1 MSESTTPTQL
11 APDNQAAQPVSD
23 TQPAESTTRPGSAR
37 PKANVTIQSD
47 INEGPAEAAA
57 DRHRYDAAKVR
68 DLLSR
73 IVQGYGLSKRDG
85 DIVADVLSFAD
96 LHGIDSHGAQRFQ
109 LYDAQMG
116 NKIDPN
122 GKAEVVVD
130 TPVSTI
136 IDGHGRMGQLNGY
149 DAMTMTIDKAKATGM
164 AIAAVR
170 HSCHYGAAGYYA
182 NMAAEQGLIGFSVT
196 NTEPAVYPLYAN
208 DVWLGTNPIA
218 CAIPTRPHTFYFDAS
233 TSVVAYG
240 KVELY
245 SKQRKNTPAAWVV
258 DPNNDPILDSTDAL
272 GRLMRYDNEA
282 GLLATGGNSELTG
295 GHKGYGFSVLVEFFS
310 GIVSQGATTDRT
322 AMGDPVEGI
331 SHGFMAIDPRIF
343 GDADTIMRNFSDYLD
358 EIRHLH
364 AVPGRR
370 IYVHGDKEAEAY
382 EDRIANGVPMYH
394 KTIVELRR
402 ICDRLGVDYTGVIDY

>member
-1 MSESTTPTQL
+1 MVATVMDVKQGAVMES
-11 APDNQAAQPVSD
+11 DAAAK
-23 TQPAESTTRPGSAR
+23 PAEVTK
-37 PKANVTIQSD
+37 PKMNVTVQSNIGD
-47 INEGPAEAAA
+47 GPAEAAA
-57 DRHRYDAAKVR
+57 DRHRYDAAALR
-68 DLLSR
+68 DLTSR
-73 IVQGYGLSKRDG
+73 IAQGYGLSEHDG

-96 LHGIDSHGAQRFQ
+96 THGIDSHGLQRFQ

-116 NKIDPN
+116 NKIDPTAE
-122 GKAEVVVD
+122 AEVVVD
-130 TPVSTI
+130 TPVSTV
-136 IDGHGRMGQLNGY
+136 IDGHRRMGQVTGRQ
-149 DAMTMTIDKAKATGM
+149 AMDMTIAKAKKTGM

-182 NMAAEQGLIGFSVT
+182 NLAAEQGLIGFSVT

-218 CAIPTRPHTFYFDAS
+218 CAIPTKPHTFFFDAS

-245 SKQRKNTPAAWVV
+245 SKQRKDTPAAWVV
-258 DPNNDPILDSTDAL
+258 DPNNEPIYDSTDAL
-272 GRLMRYDNEA
+272 GRLMRYNNEA
-282 GLLATGGNSELTG
+282 GLLATGGNSEYTG

-322 AMGDPVEGI
+322 AVGDPVEGI

-343 GDADTIMRNFSDYLD
+343 GDADTILRNFSDYLD
-358 EIRHLH
+358 KIRNLH
-364 AVPGRR
+364 AVPGKR

-382 EDRIANGVPMYH
+382 ENRIANGVPLYY
-394 KTIVELRR
+394 KTVEELRG
-402 ICDRLGVDYTGVIDY
+402 ICDKLGISYVGVLDH

>member
-1 MSESTTPTQL
+1 MSTESITNTDP
-11 APDNQAAQPVSD
+11 
-23 TQPAESTTRPGSAR
+23 QPAVATDPSTVPPTCAM
-37 PKANVTIQSD
+37 NVTVQSN
-47 INEGPAEAAA
+47 INDGPAEAAG
-57 DRHRYDAAKVR
+57 DRHRYDAAA
-68 DLLSR
+68 LHELTSR
-73 IVQGYGLSKRDG
+73 IVQGYGLDAHDG
-85 DIVADVLSFAD
+85 DVVADVLSFAD
-96 LHGIDSHGAQRFQ
+96 THGIDSHGLQRFQ

-116 NKIDPN
+116 DKIDPD
-122 GKAEVVVD
+122 AHSEVVVD

-136 IDGHGRMGQLNGY
+136 IDGHRRMGQLNGRQ
-149 DAMTMTIDKAKATGM
+149 AMDMTIAKARKTGM

-182 NMAAEQGLIGFSVT
+182 NLAAEQGLIGFSVT
-196 NTEPAVYPLYAN
+196 NTEPAVYPLYSN

-218 CAIPTRPHTFYFDAS
+218 CAIPSEPHPFFFDAS

-258 DPNNDPILDSTDAL
+258 DPDNQPIYDSADAL
-272 GRLMRYDNEA
+272 GRLMRYNNEA
-282 GLLATGGNSELTG
+282 GLLATGGNSEYTG

-322 AMGDPVEGI
+322 AIGTPVEGI
-331 SHGFMAIDPRIF
+331 SHGFMAIDPHIF
-343 GDADTIMRNFSDYLD
+343 GDADTILRNFAEYLD

-364 AVPGRR
+364 AVPGKH

-382 EDRIANGVPMYH
+382 ADRMAHGVPLYR
-394 KTIVELRR
+394 KTVMELRG
-402 ICDRLGVDYTGVIDY
+402 ICDRLGISYAGVLDR

>member
-1 MSESTTPTQL
+1 MTEETPTNKPTMQ
-11 APDNQAAQPVSD
+11 
-23 TQPAESTTRPGSAR
+23 
-37 PKANVTIQSD
+37 VTVQSN

-57 DRHRYDAAKVR
+57 DRHRYDAAKVSE
-68 DLLSR
+68 LISR
-73 IVQGYGLSKRDG
+73 IVQGYGLSKHDG
-85 DIVADVLSFAD
+85 DVVAEVLSFAD
-96 LHGIDSHGAQRFQ
+96 LHGIDSHGSQRFQ

-116 NKIDPN
+116 NKIDPTA
-122 GKAEVVVD
+122 KAEVVVD

-136 IDGHGRMGQLNGY
+136 IDGHRRMGQLNGH
-149 DAMTMTIDKAKATGM
+149 DAMEMTIAKAKKTGM

-218 CAIPTRPHTFYFDAS
+218 CAIPTSPHTFFFDAS

-245 SKQRKNTPAAWVV
+245 SKQRKDLPADWVV
-258 DPNNDPILDSTDAL
+258 DPNNKPIYDSTDAL
-272 GRLMRYDNEA
+272 ARLMRYDNEA
-282 GLLATGGNSELTG
+282 GLLATGGNSEYTG

-322 AMGDPVEGI
+322 AVGDPVEGI

-364 AVPGRR
+364 AVPGKH

-382 EDRIANGVPMYH
+382 EDRIKNGVPIYQ
-394 KTIVELRR
+394 KTVNELKS
-402 ICDRLGVDYTGVIDY
+402 ICDRLGIDYTGVLDH